1 MEDHNCAVH
10 FSRRGGLRLSR
21 VGTEERRHTG
31 EPVDTIEQ
39 MAGDAFAFIQAKGF
53 SQVDLPGFSMGSMVA
68 QELVLKDP
76 QLVRTL

>member
-1 MEDHNCAVH
+1 
-10 FSRRGGLRLSR
+10 
-21 VGTEERRHTG
+21 
-31 EPVDTIEQ
+31 

-68 QELVLKDP
+68 QEIVLKDP